1 MASPTLQTLQ
11 NPILL
16 PPSVLL
22 SRLGGFPHPCGRN
35 LPHLEARVVPG
46 VHHAVVHT
54 QRLRLEVVPRAS
66 ALRPPARGAYGSPQR
81 RVHLPRQH
89 NQSQCYAQLPRTPS
103 PLPSGQERT
112 LRLAVRSLP
121 RAHTLH
127 PLPTHS
133 RPCSHARTHLVPAGG
148 GEAVQ
153 QLPLPPRSELVARHW
168 AVRTGERGT
177 TKRARNAVATNH
189 NPLQSPIIS
198 STRFW
203 PDAGVRPMQG
213 DPRTRSDSPHVAC
226 QFLALPCTMLRCL
239 LHQPRRPPS
248 CSCPGRTYRDQ
259 CHSLGIVVR
268 SCERTPSYQLAAAAV
283 PARSCGASKHLF
295 GNGVER
301 TACAEGGT
309 RQ

>member
-1 MASPTLQTLQ
+1 VSEWLRGVSPHSRLGVCRQHSAGLNPPRVSVPSSASRAAERRHPTGRQRMASPTLQTLQ

-203 PDAGVRPMQG
+203 PDAG
-213 DPRTRSDSPHVAC
+213 RSAHP
-226 QFLALPCTMLRCL
+226 
-239 LHQPRRPPS
+239 
-248 CSCPGRTYRDQ
+248 
-259 CHSLGIVVR
+259 
-268 SCERTPSYQLAAAAV
+268 ER
-283 PARSCGASKHLF
+283 
-295 GNGVER
+295 
-301 TACAEGGT
+301 
-309 RQ
+309 

>member
-1 MASPTLQTLQ
+1 MAPRSAGSTCRANTISHSATLSSHAPPARCPLARSAHCVWRCAASRAPTHSIRSPHTLVRAPTHAPTLFQLGAERRCSSSLCPRAVSWSPATGRFGQ
-11 NPILL
+11 VNV
-16 PPSVLL
+16 VLL
-22 SRLGGFPHPCGRN
+22 S
-35 LPHLEARVVPG
+35 VPG
-46 VHHAVVHT
+46 T
-54 QRLRLEVVPRAS
+54 L
-66 ALRPPARGAYGSPQR
+66 
-81 RVHLPRQH
+81 
-89 NQSQCYAQLPRTPS
+89 LPRTTTPF
-103 PLPSGQERT
+103 
-112 LRLAVRSLP
+112 
-121 RAHTLH
+121 
-127 PLPTHS
+127 S
-133 RPCSHARTHLVPAGG
+133 RPSSRQPAFG
-148 GEAVQ
+148 
-153 QLPLPPRSELVARHW
+153 
-168 AVRTGERGT
+168 
-177 TKRARNAVATNH
+177 
-189 NPLQSPIIS
+189 
-198 STRFW
+198 
-203 PDAGVRPMQG
+203 PMQG